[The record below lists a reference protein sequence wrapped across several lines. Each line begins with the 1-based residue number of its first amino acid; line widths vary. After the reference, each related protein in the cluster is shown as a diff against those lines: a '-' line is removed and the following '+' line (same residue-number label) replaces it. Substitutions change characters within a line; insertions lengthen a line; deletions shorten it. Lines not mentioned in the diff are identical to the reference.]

1 MENTMKKQCK
11 KILLWRCRGFLS
23 VALSGLT
30 VVAHA
35 QSIEVCTGTA
45 YTIASTVN
53 ASGASTYQW
62 LENGQIIPGA
72 SAATYTVPSDKA
84 TGLYA
89 YIRQAKSADCTDW
102 QPSNEFVVTVF
113 ACSFTAGTT
122 TGATATFTD
131 PRDGKNYKTVVMPD
145 GRTWFAQNLNYT
157 KDLTYNPYAYES
169 NGKQYNPVSNGIS
182 AIGSYWCPAGMY
194 GSSVVSGSEAKCR
207 LYGALYTWETA
218 MMVDGKYADE
228 TKTSSAWDESWVSP
242 YYYSGAPGKTPNAD
256 RNNGRGGTNVKGGGR
271 GICPMGWH
279 IPTQLEWA
287 IMLDVCDGDGNDTKF
302 ANFVVGENGSWLGG
316 DVGKKLKSASTCTLE
331 NVANG
336 CWITHP
342 TSAGIDS
349 FGFSAL
355 PAGSVD
361 ANNRLFVDAG
371 VAINYATSS
380 VRNPLEVF
388 YFRFRYNEPTVFAS
402 FMRRYHGRGLRCI
415 RDN

>member
-11 KILLWRCRGFLS
+11 KFLLWRYKGLLS

-30 VVAHA
+30 MVTHA
-35 QSIEVCTGTA
+35 QGVEVCTGTA

-72 SAATYTVPSDKA
+72 SAATYTVPDNKA

-89 YIRQAKSADCTDW
+89 YIRQAKSADCPDW

-113 ACSFTAGTT
+113 ACSFTAGTA

-157 KDLTYNPYAYES
+157 KDLTFNTYTYEA
-169 NGKQYNPVSNGIS
+169 NGKQYNDASNGVP
-182 AIGSYWCPAGMY
+182 AIGSYWCPAVAG
-194 GSSVVSGSEAKCR
+194 SVVSSEAECR

-228 TKTSSAWDESWVSP
+228 TKTSSAWDESWVSS
-242 YYYSGAPGKTPNAD
+242 YYYTGAPSSSPKAD

-287 IMLDVCDGDGNDTKF
+287 IMFDACDGDGNDNVF
-302 ANFVVGENGSWLGG
+302 ANYAMGENGVMIGD
-316 DVGKKLKSASTCTLE
+316 DVGKKLKSASTCNGY
-331 NVANG
+331 NVAPG
-336 CWITHP
+336 CWVSENLPPGLDTY
-342 TSAGIDS
+342 
-349 FGFSAL
+349 GFNAL
-355 PAGSVD
+355 PAGYK
-361 ANNRLFVDAG
+361 LAG
-371 VAINYATSS
+371 DMELRRVGLTCYLRTSS
-380 VRNPLEVF
+380 VYGVGGSYYYAIGYSEDGVIH
-388 YFRFRYNEPTVFAS
+388 S
-402 FMRRYHGRGLRCI
+402 WMGRGHGLSLRCL